1 MSRSHVPASL
11 RQQVAAEARGRCG
24 YCLTPE
30 AITGAPLVLD
40 HLIPE
45 ALGGATEASNLWL
58 ACSQCN
64 LHKGDRIT
72 ARDPLTEAWER
83 LFDPRRQIW
92 TEHFRWS
99 ESGAEIIGLT
109 AIGRTTVQALH
120 LTRPLLVNARLA
132 WITAGWH
139 PPPN

>member
-1 MSRSHVPASL
+1 MSRSHVPARL
-11 RQQVAAEARGRCG
+11 RQQIAAEARGRCG

-45 ALGGATEASNLWL
+45 ALGGLTEASNLWL

-64 LHKGDRIT
+64 LHKGDRTT

-99 ESGAEIIGLT
+99 ESGAEIIGMT
-109 AIGRTTVQALH
+109 ALDERRY
-120 LTRPLLVNARLA
+120 TRFN
-132 WITAGWH
+132 
-139 PPPN
+139 